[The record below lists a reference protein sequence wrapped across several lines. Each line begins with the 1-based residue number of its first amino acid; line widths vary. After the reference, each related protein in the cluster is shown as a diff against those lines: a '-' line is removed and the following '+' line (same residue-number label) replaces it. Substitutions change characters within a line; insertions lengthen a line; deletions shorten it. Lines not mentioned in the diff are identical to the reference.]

1 MLARWDYLDHSR
13 NCAARMNLN
22 ADEIYAKVLESGEK
36 WADCKAAF
44 QLLDDMT
51 STVKSDLITDLK
63 TAHKCGQGEAEA
75 RAYAHPVYKD
85 HLAALA
91 RARREWLQSEVR
103 YKSLIMLS
111 ELRRSEE
118 STRRQEMRL

>member
-1 MLARWDYLDHSR
+1 
-13 NCAARMNLN
+13 MNLN

-44 QLLDDMT
+44 QRLEDHT
-51 STVKSDLITDLK
+51 KTVLADLTTDIK
-63 TAHKCGQGEAEA
+63 TVHKCGQGEAET
-75 RAYAHPVYKD
+75 RAYAHPLYKE
-85 HLAALA
+85 HLITLA
-91 RARREWLQSEVR
+91 EARREWLRSEVR